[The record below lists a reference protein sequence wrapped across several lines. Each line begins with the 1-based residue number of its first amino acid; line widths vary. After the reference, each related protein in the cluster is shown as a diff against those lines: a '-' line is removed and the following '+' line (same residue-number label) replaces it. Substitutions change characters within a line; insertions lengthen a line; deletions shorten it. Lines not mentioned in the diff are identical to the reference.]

1 MKLAMRES
9 TLFLF
14 LAGLTGGYIGSCT
27 GLSVGWLVGAF
38 IGSML
43 FSFWGSNKS
52 FIQKNEKGASQIFRE
67 LGQWMLGIQLG
78 QKITFAILDT
88 IEDNSYII
96 GSVFL
101 FSISLALISS
111 WFLKRYGNVNL
122 ITSLFATTPGGTTA
136 MASIADEAG
145 ANTMIVSII
154 QLMRMLCVIA
164 VIPIMLQFF
173 PSANFPIPTHQVS
186 SFSQSS
192 LWFTL
197 LMFGLAW
204 IGGKYGRKVY
214 LPAPWLFGSML
225 TVATVVSMSTFLHFH
240 FVIWYPLWFSIL
252 AQVLI
257 GISIGSKI
265 KKGMFYGIKKPALI
279 GSILSF
285 CFVLLMSLCS
295 FLLSKV
301 TGIPIATALLAFAPG
316 GVAEMASTSLAVHA
330 DVMFVVSAQIMRLVV
345 SLLLLP
351 PLLRLF
357 GRQSAL
363 K

>member
-1 MKLAMRES
+1 MNLAMRGS
-9 TLFLF
+9 TLLLF
-14 LAGLTGGYIGSCT
+14 LAGLTGGYVGSCT
-27 GLSVGWLVGAF
+27 GLSIGWLVGAF
-38 IGSML
+38 MGSML
-43 FSFWGSNKS
+43 FSFWNSNRAVTK
-52 FIQKNEKGASQIFRE
+52 KNEKNISLIFRGI
-67 LGQWMLGIQLG
+67 GQWMLGIQLG

-88 IEDNSYII
+88 VEDNSYII
-96 GSVFL
+96 GLVFL
-101 FSISLALISS
+101 FSISLALVSG
-111 WFLKRYGNVNL
+111 WLLKRYGNVSL
-122 ITSLFATTPGGTTA
+122 ITSLFATAPGGTTA

-173 PSANFPIPTHQVS
+173 PSANLPIPTHQAS

-197 LMFGLAW
+197 LIFGFAW
-204 IGGKYGRKVY
+204 IGGKFGKKVS
-214 LPAPWLFGSML
+214 LSAPWLFGSML
-225 TVATVVSMSTFLHFH
+225 MVATVVAISTFLHFH
-240 FVIWYPLWFSIL
+240 FVIWCPLWFSIL

-257 GISIGSKI
+257 GISIGSKM
-265 KKGMFYGIKKPALI
+265 KKGMFYGMKKPALI
-279 GSILSF
+279 GGILSF
-285 CFVLLMSLCS
+285 CFVILMSFCS

-301 TGIPIATALLAFAPG
+301 SGIPIATALLAFAPG

-351 PLLRLF
+351 PLLRLL
-357 GRQSAL
+357 GRQSSL